1 MSYTVEITIAEP
13 ASSDEEIE
21 TRMYQ
26 LPDPY
31 ETVASA
37 REAAVAHIANLD
49 VEPAAVIYTVF
60 DREGFTVASSV
71 DELAEAR

>member
-1 MSYTVEITIAEP
+1 MSYTIEVTIAEP
-13 ASSDEEIE
+13 ASSDEEVE

-37 REAAVAHIANLD
+37 RKAAVAHIASLD
-49 VEPAAVIYTVF
+49 VAPAVVIYTVF

-71 DELAEAR
+71 DELAEAG

>member
-13 ASSDEEIE
+13 ASTDEEVE

-31 ETVASA
+31 ETVANA
-37 REAAVAHIANLD
+37 KEAAAAHIASLD
-49 VEPAAVIYTVF
+49 LEPAVVIYSVF

-71 DELAEAR
+71 EELAEAG

>member
-13 ASSDEEIE
+13 ASSDKEVE

-37 REAAVAHIANLD
+37 REAAAEHIASLD
-49 VEPAAVIYTVF
+49 LEPAAVIYSVF

-71 DELAEAR
+71 EELAEAG

>member
-13 ASSDEEIE
+13 ASIDEEVE

-37 REAAVAHIANLD
+37 REAAAVHIAGLKL
-49 VEPAAVIYTVF
+49 EPAVVIYSVF

-71 DELAEAR
+71 EELAEAG

>member
-1 MSYTVEITIAEP
+1 MSDTVEITIAEP
-13 ASSDEEIE
+13 ASSDETVE

-37 REAAVAHIANLD
+37 REAAAAHIASVNLD
-49 VEPAAVIYTVF
+49 PAVVIYSVF
-60 DREGFTVASSV
+60 DREGFTVASSIK
-71 DELAEAR
+71 ELAEVG

>member
-13 ASSDEEIE
+13 VSSDGEVE

-37 REAAVAHIANLD
+37 REAAAAHIAGLD
-49 VEPAAVIYTVF
+49 LEPAVVIYSVF

-71 DELAEAR
+71 DELAEAG